1 MTMILT
7 NPQRGFTLIEVLV
20 ALILFAIGMLGLA
33 KLQLEAHKNS
43 RYSYQRT
50 EITTASSNLI
60 ERMRANLPAVNADK
74 YVYSSKSDGLP
85 AAVTGCND
93 TNACGSSYELA
104 QHDLREWLFAIDQ
117 SIPAINVNGTI
128 NNDIHI
134 QVCRDSTPTVAR
146 PAAPGS
152 NINCDGL
159 LDQWTIYIDW
169 LEHNEADDKFKPQ
182 RQTLSFIP

>member
-1 MTMILT
+1 MTMMQMKTQL
-7 NPQRGFTLIEVLV
+7 GFTLIEVLV

-33 KLQLEAHKNS
+33 KLQLEAHQNS
-43 RYSYQRT
+43 RYSTQRT
-50 EITTASSNLI
+50 EITTAASNLI

-74 YVYSSKSDGLP
+74 YVYSSQSDGLP
-85 AAVTGCND
+85 AAVTGCD
-93 TNACGSSYELA
+93 ESNACGSSYELA
-104 QHDLREWLFAIDQ
+104 QHDLRQWLFAIDQ
-117 SIPAINVNGTI
+117 SIPAINTSGSI

-146 PAAPGS
+146 PSAPGS

-169 LEHNEADDKFKPQ
+169 LEHSEAEDKFKPQ